1 VRNAQLF
8 NRLQAQQRQL
18 ETVLQAIPDV
28 LLVLDERGHIL
39 LINDA
44 ANEFLGDTDP
54 ILVIGRHLGDF
65 ADTALAPIL
74 ETLQSSTTHE
84 DKQWLFE
91 VRSEKR
97 KKDLQITLSVWRD
110 ATNGFAGY
118 VVAMHDVTMLRDL
131 NRFKDEML
139 RVASHDLRS
148 PLSLIVGYAD
158 LINLD
163 IDPASPAAEYLS
175 VIRRSTE
182 RMNGLLDDLLRVEQ
196 ARRSPLEL
204 NEEVDLGALAVEAVD
219 DSQPLAEHKNQQ
231 LTAELR
237 TEGLPGVV
245 ADPVLIS
252 RAMNNLI
259 SNAIKY
265 TPEFGHIHVKAY
277 AENHR
282 FHFVVEDNGIGITP
296 ENLTRVFESF
306 FRIKDERAG
315 DVAGSG
321 LGLSFVKTIIERHN
335 GDVWVESELG
345 SGSKF
350 GFWLP
355 LNRQ

>member
-1 VRNAQLF
+1 
-8 NRLQAQQRQL
+8 
-18 ETVLQAIPDV
+18 
-28 LLVLDERGHIL
+28 
-39 LINDA
+39 
-44 ANEFLGDTDP
+44 
-54 ILVIGRHLGDF
+54 
-65 ADTALAPIL
+65 L

-91 VRSEKR
+91 ARSEKR

-110 ATNGFAGY
+110 AANGFAGY

-163 IDPASPAAEYLS
+163 IDPTSPAAEYLS
-175 VIRRSTE
+175 VIHRSTE

-219 DSQPLAEHKNQQ
+219 DNQPLAEHKNQQ
-231 LTAELR
+231 LTSELR
-237 TEGLPGVV
+237 TDGLSGVV

-265 TPEFGHIHVKAY
+265 TPEFGHIHVKTY
-277 AENHR
+277 TQNNR
-282 FHFVVEDNGIGITP
+282 FHFVVEDDGIGIAP

-306 FRIKDERAG
+306 FRVKDERAG

-345 SGSKF
+345 RGSKF

-355 LNRQ
+355 LNQQ